1 MFINQV
7 IAQVNNKK
15 KRAGSYKRLSA
26 RPHIKNAVRVPC
38 NKQNKGSSRH
48 EPTRHQSRAPT
59 TRRHIT
65 AMPPNPRGKRRT
77 AHSPILLTEGGGDK
91 IPLKKGRLEDKKTH
105 WQVFWLA
112 DIRPRDAFSPPP
124 PRDGGKGQWHNA
136 RDSGRART
144 RIRHRGR
151 RRPIGTQLRD
161 SPGFSPG
168 SLLSKAA
175 TPKRVANGQTDRRF
189 AMHQ

>member
-26 RPHIKNAVRVPC
+26 RPHINAVRVPC

-48 EPTRHQSRAPT
+48 EPTRHQSRTPT

-77 AHSPILLTEGGGDK
+77 AHSPILLTEGA
-91 IPLKKGRLEDKKTH
+91 ISSPSKKAGSRTRKRIGRSSG
-105 WQVFWLA
+105 
-112 DIRPRDAFSPPP
+112 SPISDPETPSHPP

>member
-15 KRAGSYKRLSA
+15 SARAATKKLSA

-38 NKQNKGSSRH
+38 NKQNKGRSRH

-77 AHSPILLTEGGGDK
+77 AHSPILLTEGAINSPSKKAGSRTRKRIGRSSGSPISDPETPSHPPHRETEERGNGIMPGTAAAPAPESDTGAGGDQSAHSC
-91 IPLKKGRLEDKKTH
+91 GT
-105 WQVFWLA
+105 V
-112 DIRPRDAFSPPP
+112 
-124 PRDGGKGQWHNA
+124 
-136 RDSGRART
+136 RDS
-144 RIRHRGR
+144 H
-151 RRPIGTQLRD
+151 PV
-161 SPGFSPG
+161 PF
-168 SLLSKAA
+168 
-175 TPKRVANGQTDRRF
+175 
-189 AMHQ
+189 